1 MVGLRDSGFGY
12 DFLPAAGRHSLAVRA
27 RPGHL
32 IQRVELAAPVVHEL
46 AIELIIGHLDS
57 LGLPGGSLCAL
68 ELRSPRRFTTS
79 DFDDHHRR
87 YRHALGQLG
96 IEADERI
103 NPVART
109 NVIPVADPPIDVS
122 VQAFSHVVPVEE
134 YVPGGL
140 ARLEDTFIISGS
152 SEVPEPTRNHAD
164 HVVARGDLSAD
175 GLTRKIHWVVAE
187 LGRRLHAVGASWQS
201 VTRTQVYSTR
211 EVGGL
216 LADEVHAV
224 TGQPFTWQAC
234 EPPVVELEFAMDC
247 RRVGQDTVLEP
258 AVS

>member
-1 MVGLRDSGFGY
+1 MARLRDSGFGY
-12 DFLPAAGRHSLAVRA
+12 DFLPAAGRHSLAVLA
-27 RPGHL
+27 RPGYL
-32 IQRVELAAPVVHEL
+32 IQRVELATPVVHEL

-68 ELRSPRRFTTS
+68 ELRSPRRFTAN

-87 YRHALGQLG
+87 YRHALGLLG
-96 IEADERI
+96 ITADERI

-109 NVIPVADPPIDVS
+109 NVIPAVDPPADVS

-140 ARLEDTFIISGS
+140 ARLEDTFVISGS
-152 SEVPEPTRNHAD
+152 SEVPEPTTNHAD
-164 HVVARGDLSAD
+164 HIVARGDLSAD
-175 GLTRKIHWVVAE
+175 GLTRKIRWVVAE
-187 LGRRLHAVGASWQS
+187 MGRRLHAVGASWSS
-201 VTRTQVYSTR
+201 VTRTQVYSSR
-211 EVGGL
+211 EIGGL
-216 LADEVHAV
+216 LSEEVHGA
-224 TGQPFTWQAC
+224 TGQAFAWQPC

-247 RRVGQDTVLEP
+247 RRVGQETVLDP